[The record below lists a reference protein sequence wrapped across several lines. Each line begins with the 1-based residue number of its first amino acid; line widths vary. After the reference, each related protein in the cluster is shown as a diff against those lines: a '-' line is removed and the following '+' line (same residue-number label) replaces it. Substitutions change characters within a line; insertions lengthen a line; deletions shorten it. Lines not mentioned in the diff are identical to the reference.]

1 MSQQEFEDALPDP
14 EFLIKSIAEQ
24 GYSLETAL
32 ADLIDNSI
40 AASAQRI
47 EILIDTTVEPFTLFL
62 ADDGKGMD
70 EFELRQS
77 MKFPSNSPEAVR
89 SSDDLGRF
97 GLGLKTASF
106 SQTRHLTV
114 LSRKKGQENLN
125 ARSWNVNALKD
136 KQWKILVESPHS
148 IGVLYG
154 RYKELSSGFLNE
166 FEDFKPNTIVVWRG
180 LYKFENYLADTDK
193 SKELKKQVTDVTSQY
208 LSIVFHRFLERRPA
222 SVKIRINNTLIS
234 PFNPFPPE
242 EIDFRKLESN
252 RRQFQSDNLRIEGF
266 ILPSRSLDES
276 KGDGSV
282 WVQRGRSLTDM
293 EGMYIYRGN
302 RIILHGGWNGIIK
315 KNPRLQLARLKVDIG
330 NSVDNYF
337 HLNVAKSSI
346 AIPPDLRMAFIRYV
360 NELRHEAEREY
371 YNKGL
376 KKVSVTRDNLNAS
389 LFVRFPS
396 DKGMLLKVNEEFP
409 LLKDLKKKLSD
420 EQTRTLA
427 MILKMIDTTLN
438 KIRQVHEDK
447 DINKIIDDGQFDIKH
462 ILDAISVLRKNG
474 ISSSDIQ
481 ENFLVSLGLRRDS
494 IPEEITQA
502 LKLM

>member
-62 ADDGKGMD
+62 GDDGKGMD
-70 EFELRQS
+70 ELELKQS
-77 MKFPSNSPEAVR
+77 MKFPSSSPEAVR

-114 LSRKKGQENLN
+114 LSKKRGHENLN
-125 ARSWNVNALKD
+125 GRSWNVNTLKD
-136 KQWKILVESPHS
+136 KQWKILIESGHS
-148 IGVLYG
+148 IGGLYG
-154 RYKELSSGFLNE
+154 KYRSLSSGFLNE
-166 FEDFKPNTIVVWRG
+166 FEGFKPSTIVVWRG
-180 LYKFENYLADTDK
+180 LYKFENYLTDTDR
-193 SKELKKQVTDVTSQY
+193 SKELKKQVTEVTSQY
-208 LSIVFHRFLERRPA
+208 LSIVFHRFLERKSAP
-222 SVKIRINNTLIS
+222 VKIRINNTLIS
-234 PFNPFPPE
+234 PFNPFPSDQ
-242 EIDFRKLESN
+242 IDFRKLESN

-266 ILPSRSLDES
+266 ILPARSLDET
-276 KGDGSV
+276 KGDASV

-293 EGMYIYRGN
+293 EGLYIYRGD
-302 RIILHGGWNGIIK
+302 RIILHGGWNGLIK
-315 KNPRLQLARLKVDIG
+315 KNPRLQLARLKVDVG

-346 AIPPDLRMAFIRYV
+346 TIPPDLRMAFIRYV
-360 NELRHEAEREY
+360 NELKHEAEREY

-376 KKVSVTRDNLNAS
+376 KKVSVTRDDVNSS

-396 DKGMLLKVNEEFP
+396 DKGMLLKVNQEFP
-409 LLKDLKKKLSD
+409 LLKDLKKQLSD
-420 EQTRTLA
+420 KQAKTLA
-427 MILKMIDTTLN
+427 LILRMIDTTLN

-447 DINKIIDDGQFDIKH
+447 DINRIIDDGQLDLIH
-462 ILDAISVLRKNG
+462 ILDAISALRKNG
-474 ISSSDIQ
+474 MTSKDIQ
-481 ENFLVSLGLRRDS
+481 ENFLVSLGVKRDS
-494 IPEEITQA
+494 IPEEIIQA
-502 LKLM
+502 LSK